1 MKNETWA
8 RGRGKKLGKG
18 TINYKIPLFLGRGYI
33 KGECVME
40 RGKMKGNRKQKDKIY
55 LTGQWEKKAKMSLRS
70 TIL

>member
-1 MKNETWA
+1 
-8 RGRGKKLGKG
+8 
-18 TINYKIPLFLGRGYI
+18 LGRGYI

>member
-1 MKNETWA
+1 VGT
-8 RGRGKKLGKG
+8 GKG
-18 TINYKIPLFLGRGYI
+18 KEIGKGDHKLQNPTWLFLGRGYI